1 MDILEKNQNEIK
13 DEEILAAS
21 LKKPA
26 LFKVL
31 VDRYQETFVRKA
43 LGILRQQEEAED
55 IVQETF
61 VKIYWNGKKFKK
73 MEGVEF
79 KSWAYKILVNTAI
92 SRYRKISK
100 KWQTE
105 SLDPLDLELASEKN
119 LSTENI
125 VLESENRS
133 VTAELI
139 SRLPKPLA
147 RLVSLYYIEDK
158 SYKQIAERESL
169 TIPALK
175 MKLFRAKKIL
185 RDLYKK
191 SDDKHDKI

>member
-1 MDILEKNQNEIK
+1 MDFSENNLK

-21 LKKPA
+21 LEKPA
-26 LFKVL
+26 LFRIL
-31 VDRYQETFVRKA
+31 VDRYQEAFVRKA
-43 LGILRQQEEAED
+43 LGVLRQREEAED

-61 VKIYWNGKKFKK
+61 VKIYFNGKKFKK
-73 MEGVEF
+73 MEGIEF

-100 KWQTE
+100 KWQME
-105 SLDPLDLELASEKN
+105 STDPIELELASERN
-119 LSTENI
+119 LSTEDL
-125 VLESENRS
+125 VLQGEKKSM
-133 VTAELI
+133 TADLI

-158 SYKQIAERESL
+158 SYKEIAKQESL

-175 MKLFRAKKIL
+175 MKLFRAKKFL
-185 RDLYKK
+185 RNLVNKDEYKK
-191 SDDKHDKI
+191 